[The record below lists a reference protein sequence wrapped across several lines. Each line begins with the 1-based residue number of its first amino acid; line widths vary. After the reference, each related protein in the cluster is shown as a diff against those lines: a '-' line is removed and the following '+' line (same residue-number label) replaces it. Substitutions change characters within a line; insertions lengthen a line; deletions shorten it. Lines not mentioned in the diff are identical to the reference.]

1 MSYGKAFGYCVAA
14 SSAAG
19 AVLFPA
25 IALAETRRDR
35 GFKGSGPLGE
45 ALFLTG
51 LYGITGAVG
60 GACLPVV
67 FPMFILGRIFTGK

>member
-19 AVLFPA
+19 AGLFPA
-25 IALAETRRDR
+25 TALAETRRE
-35 GFKGSGPLGE
+35 KGWKGHGPLGE

-51 LYGITGAVG
+51 LCGIVGAVG

-67 FPMFILGRIFTGK
+67 FPVYILGRIVTGK

>member
-25 IALAETRRDR
+25 TAIAGERREK
-35 GFKGSGPLGE
+35 GWKGSGPLGE
-45 ALFLTG
+45 VLYLTG
-51 LYGITGAVG
+51 LYGIVGAVG
-60 GACLPVV
+60 GACMPVF
-67 FPMFILGRIFTGK
+67 FPMYILGRTFTKK